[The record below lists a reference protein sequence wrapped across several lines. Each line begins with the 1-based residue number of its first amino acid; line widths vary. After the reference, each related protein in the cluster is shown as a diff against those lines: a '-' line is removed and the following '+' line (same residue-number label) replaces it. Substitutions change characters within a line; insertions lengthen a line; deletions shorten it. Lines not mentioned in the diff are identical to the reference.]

1 MCRKGVIFKPGC
13 RNNALGAKITSAMLQ
28 NMGPLLSQKRS
39 DLLRDTKGAGH
50 SSAQLRL
57 PAPPPMF
64 WHINYDQ
71 RTKKSHWWASEWI
84 FCQPPTPPPPLMCHL
99 YVFCCHGVSDGS
111 LRRRNRESRGSA
123 PSYSR
128 TVEDDTLLLF
138 SLQPDAK

>member
-1 MCRKGVIFKPGC
+1 MIFKPGC
-13 RNNALGAKITSAMLQ
+13 RNNTLGAKVTSAMLQ
-28 NMGPLLSQKRS
+28 NTGPLLSQKRS

-57 PAPPPMF
+57 PAPPQCFDTLTM
-64 WHINYDQ
+64 ISAQ
-71 RTKKSHWWASEWI
+71 RRVTDEPVNGYSVSR
-84 FCQPPTPPPPLMCHL
+84 PPPPLMCHL